1 MRWVNVTYKLIEIS
15 LSRNMIS
22 ILAQVP
28 ACIVWEVQLSWDPSL
43 FYSLKKKT
51 HVLETCCLSLLY
63 LVFSNSGLNDIFVQ
77 MLEKWAKEGRGNRS
91 SWRCFYSE
99 MRNWLYN
106 ICFKCKEI
114 KCHFNDCQCCLTVS
128 DSTKYLKST
137 VDVFW
142 SSGNFKLCF

>member
-77 MLEKWAKEGRGNRS
+77 MLEKWAKEGGGG
-91 SWRCFYSE
+91 
-99 MRNWLYN
+99 
-106 ICFKCKEI
+106 
-114 KCHFNDCQCCLTVS
+114 Q
-128 DSTKYLKST
+128 
-137 VDVFW
+137 
-142 SSGNFKLCF
+142 